1 MLVIGK
7 QKVINVPHEPETEV
21 TIKALSWK
29 KLKDAQRAQQTEGIE
44 FMRAVGA
51 ELLKA
56 LREGDADKVKSIE
69 QQQEANITSYDRSTL
84 LTKGL
89 VSWTYDI
96 EVSPESIE
104 ELDEKTAAFLAQAI
118 FDFSRGDTENEG
130 GEG

>member
-7 QKVINVPHEPETEV
+7 QKVIEVPHEPGTEV

-51 ELLKA
+51 ELLQA
-56 LREGDADKVKSIE
+56 LRAGDAEKVKSIE
-69 QQQEANITSYDRSTL
+69 EAQEASITSYDRSTL

-89 VSWTYDI
+89 MSWTYDV
-96 EVSPESIE
+96 ELSPESIE
-104 ELDEKTAAFLAQAI
+104 ELDEKTAAFLAQSI
-118 FDFSRGDTENEG
+118 FNFSRGDTETQA
-130 GEG
+130 GED

>member
-7 QKVINVPHEPETEV
+7 QKEVDVPHEPGTQV

-51 ELLKA
+51 ELLQA
-56 LREGDADKVKSIE
+56 LRAGDTATVKSIE
-69 QQQEANITSYDRSTL
+69 EAQEKSITNYDRSTL
-84 LTKGL
+84 LNKGL

-96 EVSPESIE
+96 ELSSESIE
-104 ELDEKTAAFLAQAI
+104 ELDEKTASFLAQAI
-118 FDFSRGDTENEG
+118 FNFSRGDTETEA
-130 GEG
+130 GED

>member
-7 QKVINVPHEPETEV
+7 QKVIEVPHEPGTEV

-51 ELLKA
+51 ELLQA
-56 LREGDADKVKSIE
+56 LRAGDADKVKSIE
-69 QQQEANITSYDRSTL
+69 EAQEASITSYDRSTL

-89 VSWTYDI
+89 VSWTYK
-96 EVSPESIE
+96 EQLSPESIE
-104 ELDEKTAAFLAQAI
+104 ELDEKTASFLAEAI
-118 FDFSRGDTENEG
+118 FYFSRGDTRKEA
-130 GEG
+130 GED

>member
-7 QKVINVPHEPETEV
+7 QKVIDIPHEPDTQV

-51 ELLKA
+51 ELLQA
-56 LREGDADKVKSIE
+56 LRAGDADKVKSIE
-69 QQQEANITSYDRSTL
+69 EAQEANISSYDRSTL
-84 LTKGL
+84 LNKGL
-89 VSWTYDI
+89 VSWSYESELT
-96 EVSPESIE
+96 PESIE
-104 ELDEKTAAFLAQAI
+104 ELDEKTASYLAEVI
-118 FDFSRGDTENEG
+118 FAFSRGDTVKES